1 MNIHYIITELK
12 TMAELKKILY
22 VEDEP
27 DIQMIA
33 RVALENV
40 GGFELLVCSSG
51 AEAVEKAAAF
61 APDMFLL
68 DVMMPGMDGPTTLA
82 ELRKIPQLENT
93 PVMFMTAK
101 VQPQEV
107 EFLKSLNVAEV
118 IAKPFD
124 PMGLANNIRESWAK
138 AS

>member
-1 MNIHYIITELK
+1 
-12 TMAELKKILY
+12 MAELKKILY

-40 GGFELLVCSSG
+40 GGFDLLVCSSG
-51 AEAVEKAAAF
+51 AEAIEKAPAF
-61 APDMFLL
+61 RPDLFLL

-82 ELRKIPQLENT
+82 ELRKIPQLKKT

-107 EFLKSLNVAEV
+107 EFLKSLNVADV

-124 PMGLANNIRESWAK
+124 PMGLAGNIRDSWAK
-138 AS
+138 VT